1 MNNSKQPAPVPQP
14 QQAKYQPPQQQLNQ
28 LRHIQYETTPPQY
41 QQQFVPDPPHLI
53 YDFQQPRLATY
64 RTVFPAVPTI
74 QIPQPVFGQQVPQP
88 QNQQPQYVQPQYQ
101 QPLNQNRQIEPPPQP
116 QVSKY
121 QGTPVNNLIQ
131 ARDIERP
138 IFFKPGSTHAVY
150 PPVQYFG
157 KFAQS
162 IFGNRNQ

>member
-1 MNNSKQPAPVPQP
+1 M
-14 QQAKYQPPQQQLNQ
+14 
-28 LRHIQYETTPPQY
+28 
-41 QQQFVPDPPHLI
+41 D
-53 YDFQQPRLATY
+53 TY

-74 QIPQPVFGQQVPQP
+74 QIPQPVFGQQIPQP
-88 QNQQPQYVQPQYQ
+88 QKQQRLYVQPQYQ
-101 QPLNQNRQIEPPPQP
+101 QSLNQNRQIEPPPQP

-121 QGTPVNNLIQ
+121 QAAPINNLVQ
-131 ARDIERP
+131 AGEIGRP
-138 IFFKPGSTHAVY
+138 IFFKPGPIHAAY